1 MNNYNNNKD
10 GLGKHR
16 IANETKTSNTESN
29 NDADE
34 ILTKTNEANNSKKA
48 KPKENSAI
56 DKEITTPTTTI
67 SAFTD
72 INDIIIDY
80 NIDPTTAA
88 ISDRIE
94 HIRTILL

>member
-1 MNNYNNNKD
+1 MNNYKD

-16 IANETKTSNTESN
+16 IANETKTSNTKSN

-56 DKEITTPTTTI
+56 DKEITTATTTI

-72 INDIIIDY
+72 INDIIIDS
-80 NIDPTTAA
+80 TTAA